1 MAQATLN
8 VRMDD
13 GVKRQFDAFCADV
26 GMNASVAVN
35 LFAKTVI
42 RERRIPFDIVAS
54 DDPFYSAANQAR
66 LKKSL
71 DQINAGGGSVHE
83 LIEDSADGG
92 ADALMK

>member
-1 MAQATLN
+1 
-8 VRMDD
+8 
-13 GVKRQFDAFCADV
+13 
-26 GMNASVAVN
+26 VAVN

-71 DQINAGGGSVHE
+71 DQINAGGGTVHD
-83 LIEDSADGG
+83 LAEDGADG
-92 ADALMK
+92 